1 MRPKKAA
8 HKLSIT
14 VWTTSLPDDRM
25 EQLRSRLNAS
35 TALCIR
41 HQMIERAVVGQGCV
55 NGPPVPD
62 DDTIGLSA
70 CQQLAEAATG
80 KKLEVGIC
88 AGSQDPNFAAA
99 DDRCGRLRDCC

>member
-1 MRPKKAA
+1 MRPTKAA

-14 VWTTSLPDDRM
+14 IWTTSLLNDRM
-25 EQLRSRLNAS
+25 VQPRSWLNAC

-41 HQMIERAVVGQGCV
+41 HQMIERAVVGQRCV

-88 AGSQDPNFAAA
+88 PGS
-99 DDRCGRLRDCC
+99 